1 MDKAQVITHLL
12 CGTERDDLALIYNY
26 CIDMGKSIKLSKLF
40 IELLLCS
47 FEGHMQIN
55 HCKQYAIQYYTNKY
69 QIVLVYD
76 KNNKLI
82 YAY

>member
-1 MDKAQVITHLL
+1 
-12 CGTERDDLALIYNY
+12 
-26 CIDMGKSIKLSKLF
+26 MGKFIKLSKLF

-55 HCKQYAIQYYTNKY
+55 HCKQYAIQYYIDKY